1 MNSDW
6 TLCATTPAVS
16 HEGYASL
23 GVAVYRASTIP
34 FENAHAYATRRERG
48 SEGYSYGLYGTPTT
62 RTLERKITALEQ
74 GRRTLLAPSGQG
86 AITTVMLAT
95 LKMGDQLMLPDTVY
109 PPVRDF
115 ADRDLARLGI
125 EVTYYDPQDTADLAR
140 RMGEHA
146 RLVWVESPGST
157 TMEVQ
162 DLPAIVALAHARG
175 ALVGCDNTWA
185 TPLNFKPLAHGA
197 DIVVEGLTKYF
208 CGHSDV
214 MMGSITVR
222 DAALGDALR
231 AFLGRQGIGVS
242 ADDAALVLRGLE
254 TMALRLAYNA
264 RVAQTLI
271 DDVRR
276 QPEVARV
283 LYPALP
289 DSPGHALWRR
299 DFQGASGVFSV
310 VFTPQ
315 AAPHVAAA
323 LDALRVFVIG
333 ASWGGT
339 RSLVA
344 PMPVRAHRTVRA
356 WEDEDVVLRISIGI
370 EGETDLAEDLQ
381 RFFTALRGAVQ
392 QHHKGT
398 S

>member
-6 TLCATTPAVS
+6 TQCAVTPAVS

-34 FENAHAYATRRERG
+34 FESAHAYATRRDRG

-74 GRRTLLAPSGQG
+74 GRRTLLTPSGQA
-86 AITTVMLAT
+86 AITTVMLCL
-95 LKMGDQLMLPDTVY
+95 LKAGDQVLLPDTVY

-125 EVTYYDPQDTADLAR
+125 RVTYYDPLDAADLAG
-140 RMGEHA
+140 RMSDRA

-162 DLPAIVALAHARG
+162 DLPRLAALAHERG

-185 TPLNFKPLAHGA
+185 TPLNFKPLAYGA
-197 DIVVEGLTKYF
+197 DVVVEGLTKYF

-214 MMGSITVR
+214 MMGSITVL
-222 DAALGDALR
+222 DADLAENLR
-231 AFLGRQGIGVS
+231 TFLGRQGVGVS
-242 ADDAALVLRGLE
+242 ADDTALVLRGLE
-254 TMALRLAYNA
+254 TMALRLSYNA
-264 RVAQTLI
+264 RVAARLI
-271 DDVRR
+271 DGIQGR
-276 QPEVARV
+276 PEVARV

-289 DSPGHALWRR
+289 ESPGHEIWKR
-299 DFQGASGVFSV
+299 DFRGASGVFSV
-310 VFTPQ
+310 VFTSE
-315 AAPHVAAA
+315 AAPHVPSA
-323 LDALRVFVIG
+323 LDALRIFVIG

-356 WEDEDVVLRISIGI
+356 WLADDMVLRISVGI
-370 EGETDLAEDLQ
+370 EDEGELANDLDA
-381 RFFTALRGAVQ
+381 FFEALRRKMAA
-392 QHHKGT
+392 HA
-398 S
+398 

>member
-6 TLCATTPAVS
+6 TQCAITPAVS
-16 HEGYASL
+16 HDGFASL
-23 GVAVYRASTIP
+23 GVAVHRASTIP

-74 GRRTLLAPSGQG
+74 GHRTLLAPSGQG
-86 AITTVMLAT
+86 AITAVMLGT
-95 LKMGDQLMLPDTVY
+95 LKTGDQVLLPDTVY

-125 EVTYYDPQDTADLAR
+125 RVAYYDPMDTADLAE
-140 RMGEHA
+140 RMDDSV

-162 DLPAIVALAHARG
+162 DLPRIAALAHARG

-185 TPLNFKPLAHGA
+185 TPLNCKPLAHGA

-208 CGHSDV
+208 SGHSDV
-214 MMGSITVR
+214 IMGSITVR
-222 DAALGDALR
+222 DGALGDALR
-231 AFLGRQGIGVS
+231 AFLGRLGLGVS

-264 RVAQTLI
+264 RVAAALI
-271 DDVRR
+271 DDIGRR
-276 QPEVARV
+276 PEVARV

-289 DSPGHALWRR
+289 DSPGHDVWRR

-310 VFTPQ
+310 VFTPE
-315 AAPHVAAA
+315 ATPHVAAA
-323 LDALRVFVIG
+323 LDALRIFVIG

-356 WEDEDVVLRISIGI
+356 WSGDDMVLRISIGI
-370 EGETDLAEDLQ
+370 EGEADLANDLNE
-381 RFFTALRGAVQ
+381 FFEALRRAMARHAGA
-392 QHHKGT
+392 
-398 S
+398 

>member
-1 MNSDW
+1 MSSDW
-6 TLCATTPAVS
+6 TQCAITPAVN
-16 HEGYASL
+16 HEGFASL

-34 FENAHAYATRRERG
+34 FENAQAYATRRERG

-86 AITTVMLAT
+86 AITAVMLAT
-95 LKMGDQLMLPDTVY
+95 LHAGDQVLLPDTVY

-115 ADRDLARLGI
+115 ADRDLVRLG
-125 EVTYYDPQDTADLAR
+125 VQVDYYDPLDPADLVR
-140 RMGEHA
+140 RMGA
-146 RLVWVESPGST
+146 RPRLVWVESPGST

-162 DLPAIVALAHARG
+162 DLPRIAALAHERG
-175 ALVGCDNTWA
+175 AVVGCDNTWA

-214 MMGSITVR
+214 MMGSITVA
-222 DAALGDALR
+222 DNALGDALR
-231 AFLGRQGIGVS
+231 AFLGRLGVGVS

-264 RVAQTLI
+264 RVAASLI
-271 DDVRR
+271 DAVRA

-283 LYPALP
+283 LYPTLA
-289 DSPGHALWRR
+289 DSPGHAVFRR

-323 LDALRVFVIG
+323 LDALRIFVIG

-356 WEDEDVVLRISIGI
+356 WEGDDMVLRISVGI
-370 EGETDLAEDLQ
+370 EDEADLAKDLQ
-381 RFFTALRGAVQ
+381 GFFQALRDRMARHAGA
-392 QHHKGT
+392 
-398 S
+398 

>member
-1 MNSDW
+1 MSSDW
-6 TLCATTPAVS
+6 TQCAITPAVS

-34 FENAHAYATRRERG
+34 FESAHAYATRRERG

-74 GRRTLLAPSGQG
+74 GARTLLAPSGQG
-86 AITTVMLAT
+86 AITTVMLAL
-95 LKMGDQLMLPDTVY
+95 LKAGDQLMLPDTVY

-115 ADRDLARLGI
+115 ADRDLSRLGI
-125 EVTYYDPQDTADLAR
+125 QVSYYDPLDPADLVE
-140 RMGEHA
+140 RMGDRV

-162 DLPAIVALAHARG
+162 DLPRIAVLAHGRG

-214 MMGSITVR
+214 MMGSISVR
-222 DAALGDALR
+222 DVGMGDALR
-231 AFLGRQGIGVS
+231 AFLGRQGLGVS

-264 RVAQTLI
+264 RVATTLI
-271 DDVRR
+271 DDIRR

-315 AAPHVAAA
+315 ATPHVAAA
-323 LDALRVFVIG
+323 MDALRVFVIG

-344 PMPVRAHRTVRA
+344 PMPVRAYRTVRP
-356 WEDEDVVLRISIGI
+356 WEDEDMVLRISIGI
-370 EGETDLAEDLQ
+370 EGEADLADDLKA
-381 RFFTALRGAVQ
+381 FFEALRREIARHGAA
-392 QHHKGT
+392 
-398 S
+398 

>member
-6 TLCATTPAVS
+6 TQCAITPAVS
-16 HEGYASL
+16 HDGFASL

-74 GRRTLLAPSGQG
+74 GRRTLLTPSGQA
-86 AITTVMLAT
+86 AITAAMLCLLQT
-95 LKMGDQLMLPDTVY
+95 GDQVLIPDTVY

-115 ADRDLARLGI
+115 ADQDLARLGI
-125 EVTYYDPQDTADLAR
+125 EAAYYDPTDIDALER
-140 RMGEHA
+140 RMGGRA

-162 DLPAIVALAHARG
+162 DLPAIAALAHARG

-214 MMGSITVR
+214 IMGSITVR
-222 DAALGDALR
+222 DAALADRLR
-231 AFLGRQGIGVS
+231 NFLGRQGTGVS
-242 ADDAALVLRGLE
+242 ADDCALVLRGLE
-254 TMALRLAYNA
+254 TMALRMSYNA
-264 RVAQTLI
+264 RVAASLI
-271 DDVRR
+271 EAIRR

-289 DSPGHALWRR
+289 ETPGHAVWRR

-310 VFTPQ
+310 VFTPD

-323 LDALRVFVIG
+323 LDALRIFVIG

-339 RSLVA
+339 RSLAA
-344 PMPVRAHRTVRA
+344 PMPVRAHRTVRG
-356 WEDEDVVLRISIGI
+356 WEGDDLVLRLSVGI
-370 EGETDLAEDLQ
+370 ESETDLAEDID
-381 RFFTALRGAVQ
+381 RFFTALRREMARGQAR
-392 QHHKGT
+392 
-398 S
+398 

>member
-6 TLCATTPAVS
+6 TQCAITPAVS
-16 HEGYASL
+16 HDGFASL

-34 FENAHAYATRRERG
+34 FENAQAYATRRERG
-48 SEGYSYGLYGTPTT
+48 SEGYSYGLYGTPTS

-74 GRRTLLAPSGQG
+74 GRRTLLTPSGQA
-86 AITTVMLAT
+86 AITTVMLCV
-95 LKMGDQLMLPDTVY
+95 LKTGDQVLLPDTVY

-115 ADRDLARLGI
+115 ADRDLTRLGI
-125 EVTYYDPQDTADLAR
+125 EVTYYDPMDTAALAAC
-140 RMGEHA
+140 MGARA

-162 DLPAIVALAHARG
+162 DLPAIAALAHARG

-185 TPLNFKPLAHGA
+185 TPLNFKPLTHGA

-214 MMGSITVR
+214 MMGSITVS
-222 DAALGDALR
+222 DAELADALR
-231 AFLGRQGIGVS
+231 GFLGRQGVGVS
-242 ADDAALVLRGLE
+242 ADDCALVLRGLE

-264 RVAQTLI
+264 RVAAALI
-271 DDVRR
+271 DDIGRR
-276 QPEVARV
+276 PEVVRV

-289 DSPGHALWRR
+289 DSPGHAIWQR

-315 AAPHVAAA
+315 AAPHVASA
-323 LDALRVFVIG
+323 LDALRIFVIG

-356 WEDEDVVLRISIGI
+356 WEGDDLVLRVSIGI
-370 EGETDLAEDLQ
+370 EGEADLARDLDG
-381 RFFTALRGAVQ
+381 FFQALRRAMA
-392 QHHKGT
+392 
-398 S
+398 